1 MHTNTQTTHTL
12 TQAQRDTGIHSGII
26 QPIWKEGQK
35 RGDGGGGVREDVRAG
50 QMERE
55 SGVGRGER
63 KCREEEQKMKGGGDC
78 MVTLVGERK
87 NSGSPA

>member
-1 MHTNTQTTHTL
+1 MTNSLQAEEGVAHKPTQTQTTHML

-35 RGDGGGGVREDVRAG
+35 REDMGRWRMREDVRGG

-55 SGVGRGER
+55 SGVGRGRENAGR
-63 KCREEEQKMKGGGDC
+63 KS
-78 MVTLVGERK
+78 RK
-87 NSGSPA
+87 